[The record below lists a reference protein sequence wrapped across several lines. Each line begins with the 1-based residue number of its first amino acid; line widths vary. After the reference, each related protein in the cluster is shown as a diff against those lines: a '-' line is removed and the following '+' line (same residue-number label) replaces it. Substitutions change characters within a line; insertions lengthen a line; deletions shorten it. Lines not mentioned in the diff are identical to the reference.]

1 MTTTP
6 HTLRLGAATITI
18 LNAGDMLVNMAE
30 EMNLPANFQSSYT
43 DLLQPA
49 PFPSQS
55 IHIALQDASIL
66 VDINDYAHAVPP
78 DSPFAI
84 PGYQPPPSI
93 VEQLQ
98 SLNIQPEDITYVIIT
113 HAHFDHYSG
122 TTFEEAGR
130 RVPRFPNATYYLGK
144 ADWEHP
150 DIQQGILES
159 GSLEGQTLGV
169 LHNLGRLK
177 PVEGD
182 LNLLP
187 GVQIIAAPGESP
199 GHQLVRVHSQ
209 GQTLYCV
216 GDLFHHPIEIE
227 HPSLMAQWA
236 DPQTNLNSRQ
246 KFIKAA
252 IAENAI
258 IVAAHMTPGRISGT
272 PTSPHYEPLEW

>member
-98 SLNIQPEDITYVIIT
+98 SLHIQPEDITHVIIT

-122 TTFEEAGR
+122 TTFEESGR

-144 ADWEHP
+144 ADWEYP
-150 DIQQGILES
+150 EIQQALSENDSLES
-159 GSLEGQTLGV
+159 QTLGV
-169 LHNLGRLK
+169 LHNAGRLQ
-177 PVEGD
+177 PVDGN

-187 GVQIIAAPGESP
+187 GIQIIAAPGESP
-199 GHQLVRVHSQ
+199 GHQIVRVHSQ

-216 GDLFHHPIEIE
+216 GDLFHHPLEIE

-236 DPQTNLNSRQ
+236 DPQTNLASRQ
-246 KFIKAA
+246 KFIEAA

-258 IVAAHMTPGRISGT
+258 IIAAHMTPGRILGT
-272 PTSPHYEPLEW
+272 PAQPRYIPL